1 MRSSLIGGLVGVLG
15 NNLRHRAER
24 VRVFEIGR
32 CFRKDM
38 AGTPVAGYDQPVRIA
53 ALAWGPA
60 SSEQWGL
67 ATRKVDFYDIKADV
81 EVLLGAQATFEA
93 ATHPAL
99 HPGRSA
105 RVLVGGEAVGFVGE
119 LHPAWVQKYDLGSAP
134 VLFELEL
141 AAVLKRHI
149 PALVDV
155 VRQPA
160 VRRDIALVVPNG
172 VHAAQLQEVLRAAAD
187 VIVRSIEVFDVYSG
201 KGLEPD
207 TRSIAL
213 RLVLQHT
220 DRTLEDAEIDQAV
233 KAMIAAAGEKLGAH
247 LRA

>member
-1 MRSSLIGGLVGVLG
+1 
-15 NNLRHRAER
+15 NLRHRADR

-32 CFRKDM
+32 CFRKDA
-38 AGTPVAGYDQPVRIA
+38 AGTPVAGYDQPMRIA

-60 SSEQWGL
+60 AGEQWGQ
-67 ATRKVDFYDIKADV
+67 AARKVDFYDVKGDV
-81 EVLLGAQATFEA
+81 ESLLGAQAVFEA
-93 ATHPAL
+93 AVHPAL

-105 RVLVGGEAVGFVGE
+105 RVMLAGAAVGFVGE
-119 LHPAWVQKYDLGSAP
+119 LHPAWAQKYDLGSAP

-141 AAVLKRHI
+141 AAVLTRKL
-149 PALVDV
+149 PSYVDV
-155 VRQPA
+155 AKQPA

-172 VHAAQLQEVLRAAAD
+172 VSAVQLQSVLHAAANE
-187 VIVRSIEVFDVYSG
+187 IVRSIDVFDVYSG
-201 KGLEPD
+201 KGLEPE

-220 DRTLEDAEIDQAV
+220 ERTLEDAEIDQAV
-233 KAMIAAAGEKLGAH
+233 KAMIAAASEKLGAS